1 VPSNPGLGDTL
12 QGAEGVLF
20 LVEDRYTLLNAVP
33 EQGLAELELRNVAMQ
48 IGRIFRGRRARLPS
62 WRCWRKWVLLGSQW
76 RELVLLW
83 RHDDDLGHRSDGCR
97 GSRHVLLPPPPSKL
111 SRLLNSKQVKQV
123 NWYSKDCSISCY
135 NSVAPKLGEFSIE
148 HEMC

>member
-1 VPSNPGLGDTL
+1 
-12 QGAEGVLF
+12 
-20 LVEDRYTLLNAVP
+20 
-33 EQGLAELELRNVAMQ
+33 MQ

-76 RELVLLW
+76 RELALLW
-83 RHDDDLGHRSDGCR
+83 RHHDDLGHRSDGCR
-97 GSRHVLLPPPPSKL
+97 RSRHVLLPPPPSKL

-148 HEMC
+148 HEMPAALSLPARLQIFSTSSVLSQIFLRLATTEWPH